1 MQSKS
6 SALATSYAVVA
17 IGLALASMSGALNGV
32 LTAMTMPV
40 EISGLL
46 VAMAAFALGLTAI
59 IVGGDIR
66 IIVSAGTVAAF
77 IAIAGNQ
84 GPLLR
89 YLTFS
94 AVLFSIGVYGVVAS
108 RNVVRVL
115 ISIELMLNAVN
126 INFVA
131 FSRYVDQQTHILG
144 QIFSIFILTVAAAE
158 AAVGLAIVLAI
169 YRTTASVNM
178 EKFDLLKW

>member
-1 MQSKS
+1 MRSKS
-6 SALATSYAVVA
+6 SALATSYAVIA
-17 IGLALASMSGALNGV
+17 IGLALASMNGALNGV
-32 LTAMTMPV
+32 LTSMAFPV
-40 EISGLL
+40 EISGLIVAL
-46 VAMAAFALGLTAI
+46 VAFALGLTAI

-66 IIVSAGTVAAF
+66 TIVSAGTVAAF
-77 IAIAGNQ
+77 IAITGNQ

-94 AVLFSIGVYGVVAS
+94 AVIFSIGVYGVVAS
-108 RNVVRVL
+108 RNAVRVL

-144 QIFSIFILTVAAAE
+144 QVFSIFILTVAAAE

-169 YRTTASVNM
+169 YRSTASVNM